1 MSSDYTTFTQKQFY
15 NYLVDLSNKYYTSA
29 SSVSDTEFDSLVEY
43 YETKFN
49 ESFFYI
55 GPTGKVQLPVY
66 LGSLDK
72 CKEDG
77 ALNNFKKRI
86 TEYHS
91 SYNITHPGKI
101 EFLNEVVIM
110 EKIDGL
116 SCLLEIAGRDVRL
129 YTRGDGYNGTN
140 ITCLRDDLNLGFL
153 SLSTL
158 KTYVQTYE
166 ESILIRG
173 EIVIKKE
180 VFEKKYS
187 KQFKNARN
195 FTSGVINSKTKDYSM
210 VGDLSFIAYEY
221 MNEYKG
227 DKLRLLQSIG
237 FETPKH
243 EICDV
248 KTLSKEL
255 LTKKYEQY
263 KQSAEYDIDGL
274 VVGDMLKH
282 NEVDGSNPKY
292 KIAFKMNIE
301 FSNATVE
308 TVEWN
313 ISKNGIIKPRVKIE
327 PIELNGV
334 TINYATGF
342 NAKFINDHNIGRGTV
357 VQITR
362 SGDVIPHIQK
372 VVKSTIAEF
381 PDYDYTWNETGVD
394 IVSVNKDT
402 KEQWVK
408 KISYMF
414 SILDIKGLKEGV
426 LSKLYEGGIDTDEK
440 LFTLTSKRVK
450 KIQGFENKAGDNV
463 IEGIKTM
470 RSTMTLQKLM
480 SGCCIF
486 ENFGERKI
494 TKILDNISYVEEC
507 IKENKKVNKEKLRE
521 KLEKIG
527 FHKTGEMFIEKI
539 NEFQEYYN
547 KVKEYFEFKSE
558 EYIEFEFVREAG
570 AREPDVEEK
579 VSSIKL
585 TENVCMTGFRD
596 KELQKKAE
604 KLGCKFVDTVSKNTT
619 ILVVKDFEKS
629 STKMEKAKG
638 LGIRIMSKE
647 EFEQY
652 LQYYM

>member
-15 NYLVDLSNKYYTSA
+15 NYLVDLSNKYYTSE
-29 SSVSDTEFDSLVEY
+29 STVSDAEFDSLVEY

-77 ALNNFKKRI
+77 ALNIFKKRI

-91 SYNITHPGKI
+91 SYNIMNPTYNKYP
-101 EFLNEVVIM
+101 NQVIVM

-116 SCLLEIAGRDVRL
+116 SCLLEIVGREVKL

-140 ITCLRDDLNLGFL
+140 ISCLRDDLNLGF
-153 SLSTL
+153 SFSKL
-158 KTYVQTYE
+158 KTYIPTYE

-173 EIVIKKE
+173 EIVIKKD

-187 KQFKNARN
+187 KNFKNARN
-195 FTSGVINSKTKDYSM
+195 FTSGVVNSKTKDYSM
-210 VGDLSFIAYEY
+210 VQDLSFIAYEY
-221 MNEYKG
+221 MNEFNG
-227 DKLRLLQSIG
+227 NKLSLLESLG
-237 FETPKH
+237 FEVPKY
-243 EICDV
+243 EVCDV
-248 KTLSKEL
+248 RTINKEV
-255 LTKKYEQY
+255 LTKMYEQY
-263 KQSAEYDIDGL
+263 KKNAAYDIDGL
-274 VVGDMLKH
+274 VVDDMLKH
-282 NEVDGSNPKY
+282 KESSGDNPKY
-292 KIAFKMNIE
+292 TIAFKVNTE

-308 TVEWN
+308 YVEWN

-334 TINYATGF
+334 RITFATGF
-342 NAKFINDHNIGRGTV
+342 NAKFINDHNIGRGTI

-372 VVKSTIAEF
+372 VVKSTLAEF
-381 PDYDYTWNETGVD
+381 PDYDYEWNETGVD
-394 IVSVNKDT
+394 IVSVDKDT

-440 LFTLTSKRVK
+440 LFTLTSERVK

-558 EYIEFEFVREAG
+558 EYIEFEFVDE
-570 AREPDVEEK
+570 VEEK

-585 TENVCMTGFRD
+585 TETICMTGFRD

-619 ILVVKDFEKS
+619 ILLVKDFEKS
-629 STKMEKAKG
+629 STKMEKAKS

-647 EFEQY
+647 EFEKYIQ
-652 LQYYM
+652 